1 MNRFSY
7 CHKNKMLFH
16 DLGNEK
22 IIQPL
27 SLDSRVHFYNFEKL
41 TVNQENQEEN
51 KLNKG
56 TNNKNQ
62 KVTFQYKNYILSLLC
77 SKMIADAQFQPEYD
91 FPWSTKVNVTDKPS
105 FGQVLSG

>member
-1 MNRFSY
+1 
-7 CHKNKMLFH
+7 MLFH

-56 TNNKNQ
+56 TNNK
-62 KVTFQYKNYILSLLC
+62 I
-77 SKMIADAQFQPEYD
+77 
-91 FPWSTKVNVTDKPS
+91 
-105 FGQVLSG
+105 

>member
-1 MNRFSY
+1 VNLFPKVDHLRLKYSIGGKMNRFSY

-56 TNNKNQ
+56 TNNKN
-62 KVTFQYKNYILSLLC
+62 
-77 SKMIADAQFQPEYD
+77 
-91 FPWSTKVNVTDKPS
+91 
-105 FGQVLSG
+105 